1 MYLHPE
7 KESRNLIMAA
17 PLLLPSLIMAW
28 FFFLLLWEDLHQRR
42 YTTARPAF
50 YSAHQKLAFSCA
62 FANPFDFIT
71 CDLEIKES
79 HSRHFLK
86 LFENFSS
93 HVKFLALGIW
103 HGVEHARV
111 PSGPVLRSGVL
122 FSVRW
127 KTVHPSAW
135 LFDPAPS
142 TLTVRCVPANITSW
156 WSGWTV
162 VSRR

>member
-1 MYLHPE
+1 
-7 KESRNLIMAA
+7 MAA

-28 FFFLLLWEDLHQRR
+28 FFFPFALGRPLSTPLYKQQGLL
-42 YTTARPAF
+42 F

-71 CDLEIKES
+71 CDLETKAS
-79 HSRHFLK
+79 HSKHF
-86 LFENFSS
+86 FEICYFSS
-93 HVKFLALGIW
+93 LVKFLALGIW
-103 HGVEHARV
+103 HGVKHARV

-122 FSVRW
+122 FSSRW

-142 TLTVRCVPANITSW
+142 ALTVCCVPANITGW
-156 WSGWTV
+156 WSGCTV